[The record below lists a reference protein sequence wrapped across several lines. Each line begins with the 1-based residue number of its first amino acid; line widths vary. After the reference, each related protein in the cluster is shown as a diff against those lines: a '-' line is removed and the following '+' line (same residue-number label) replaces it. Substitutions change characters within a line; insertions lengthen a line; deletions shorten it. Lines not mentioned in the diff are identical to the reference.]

1 MCRQKADQMSQKMAQ
16 LFACIRTIASF
27 NFRLRRYLYH
37 IKAALV
43 PSLATHNAPF
53 ATRLVPSRAV

>member
-1 MCRQKADQMSQKMAQ
+1 MCRQKADKMSQKMT
-16 LFACIRTIASF
+16 TICLYL
-27 NFRLRRYLYH
+27 NFRFRFRRYLYH

-43 PSLATHNAPF
+43 PSLATRNAPF